1 MGIRGLTAKI
11 LDYYSKILKSKR
23 HFANSDTY
31 YLDYT
36 SKIYLTTRW
45 FTKNIK
51 QNINKFEIKDYEN
64 VLNELVDLIAN
75 EIVKHI
81 ETHNFYKK
89 YIVVFDYCQS
99 QPKLPANFDLSNT
112 SIQEIEK
119 TLTARTYKKSRMVI
133 DEKLIP
139 YIDEIPIE
147 ELKNMI
153 ETVST
158 TSRSYWNVSIDK
170 DPINYISLDVLLK
183 EGKISQEK
191 YDELYKHVLSEV
203 RLIKQPKKKN
213 SNYEDII
220 RKINTA
226 PNPEKAFKEFLF
238 DIRPQMIVTLIPSII
253 HKIKEKINPEI
264 YIEFLGCNYEAD
276 FVIRNHIKKYHQDF
290 SFIGENETS
299 KDGNAILPTI
309 FTTDTDLLVLLADI
323 NCVVNIK
330 IRTDNKK
337 ESITIPINT
346 KQFWSW
352 VMNNPNYKYKDV
364 IDYGCKMSTYKQQ
377 ETSELFYKHNE
388 ELENEFLYIEPRKDL
403 NIARIHAWNA
413 NVFSSIFVPEM

>member
-119 TLTARTYKKSRMVI
+119 TLTARTYKKS
-133 DEKLIP
+133 
-139 YIDEIPIE
+139 
-147 ELKNMI
+147 
-153 ETVST
+153 
-158 TSRSYWNVSIDK
+158 
-170 DPINYISLDVLLK
+170 
-183 EGKISQEK
+183 
-191 YDELYKHVLSEV
+191 
-203 RLIKQPKKKN
+203 
-213 SNYEDII
+213 
-220 RKINTA
+220 
-226 PNPEKAFKEFLF
+226 
-238 DIRPQMIVTLIPSII
+238 
-253 HKIKEKINPEI
+253 
-264 YIEFLGCNYEAD
+264 
-276 FVIRNHIKKYHQDF
+276 
-290 SFIGENETS
+290 
-299 KDGNAILPTI
+299 
-309 FTTDTDLLVLLADI
+309 
-323 NCVVNIK
+323 
-330 IRTDNKK
+330 
-337 ESITIPINT
+337 
-346 KQFWSW
+346 
-352 VMNNPNYKYKDV
+352 
-364 IDYGCKMSTYKQQ
+364 
-377 ETSELFYKHNE
+377 
-388 ELENEFLYIEPRKDL
+388 
-403 NIARIHAWNA
+403 
-413 NVFSSIFVPEM
+413 